1 MSESV
6 NRLALVPSGPLSDLL
21 PAGPAP
27 GPELSPAN
35 PASAAAVAR
44 ALLGYL
50 EPRLGAGE
58 LAFAEAPEEIPTGWE
73 TYIYRCRV
81 RGRRPL
87 PRPFDRRLVL
97 RLYAS
102 PQGTPRARHEF
113 AVQRALFRAG
123 YPVPEPLLVEEDCGL
138 LGGPFV
144 IMEWLPGET
153 LLDHLRGHSMHVLW
167 VAAQLAEQQVR
178 LHRLPTEDVP
188 APPGPFLERRLEEL
202 RDLVTTYGLDGLAAG
217 LDWLRARR
225 VAEPASPCVVHLDY
239 HPINVLVRDDRPPGV
254 VDWSE
259 ADVGDRH
266 ADVATTL
273 LLMYTVPVT
282 VTCLR
287 ERLLAPL
294 ARWVLIRNYLR
305 VYGRRLRL
313 DLRTLR
319 YYLAWTALR
328 RLAVAGMWLR
338 GGPHCY
344 GCKPSAVGHLKAV
357 YLQRLQEVF
366 RLCTGVPVHLA

>member
-1 MSESV
+1 MFEFV
-6 NRLALVPSGPLSDLL
+6 NRLAITESELLSGPLR
-21 PAGPAP
+21 AGPVPGRESAP
-27 GPELSPAN
+27 AD

-44 ALLGYL
+44 VLLGYL
-50 EPRLGAGE
+50 EPRLEAGE
-58 LAFAEAPEEIPTGWE
+58 LAFAEAPEEIQTGWE
-73 TYIYRCRV
+73 TYIYRCRL

-102 PQGTPRARHEF
+102 PQGVPRACHEF

-123 YPVPEPLLVEEDCGL
+123 YPVPEPLLVEEDCGS
-138 LGGPFV
+138 LGGPFL
-144 IMEWLPGET
+144 IMECLPGET

-178 LHRLPTEDVP
+178 LHRLPPEDVP

-202 RDLVTTYGLDGLAAG
+202 RDLVNTYGLDGLAAG
-217 LDWLRARR
+217 LGWLRARR
-225 VAEPASPCVVHLDY
+225 AAEPASPCVVHLDY
-239 HPINVLVRDDRPPGV
+239 HPINVLVHEGRPPGV

-273 LLMYTVPVT
+273 LLMYTVAVA

-313 DLRTLR
+313 EPGTLR

-338 GGPHCY
+338 GGPHCH
-344 GCKPSAVGHLKAV
+344 GCKPSAVGHLKTV
-357 YLQRLQEVF
+357 YLERLQEVF
-366 RLCTGVPVHLA
+366 RRCTGVPVRLA